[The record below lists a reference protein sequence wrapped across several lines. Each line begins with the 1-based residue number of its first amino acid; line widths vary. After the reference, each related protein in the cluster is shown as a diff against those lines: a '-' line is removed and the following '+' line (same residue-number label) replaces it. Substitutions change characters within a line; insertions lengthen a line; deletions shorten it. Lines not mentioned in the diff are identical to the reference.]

1 MSFAPVYNEHSRALI
16 LGTWPSP
23 KSREMSFYYGHP
35 QNRFWP
41 MLAALT
47 GEPVPAREDIEAK
60 KQIILRHGLALWDTL
75 ESCTITGA
83 SDASI
88 RDVVPNDI
96 AGLLAKAPI
105 EAVFCNGA
113 TAYKI
118 YTKYLEPVSGI
129 PAVRLPSTSQCRLQA
144 GKITG
149 DLAERIVE
157 LDFALNGARTYPIC
171 QGLPYEE
178 SWRASA

>member
-1 MSFAPVYNEHSRALI
+1 MPSHIIHPIPPVFDADSRILI
-16 LGTWPSP
+16 LGSFPSV
-23 KSREMSFYYGHP
+23 KSRESCFFYGHP
-35 QNRFWP
+35 QNRCWP
-41 MLAALT
+41 MMAALT

-96 AGLLAKAPI
+96 ASLLAKAPI

-113 TAYKI
+113 TAYRI
-118 YTKYLEPVSGI
+118 YTKYLQPVTGLA
-129 PAVRLPSTSQCRLQA
+129 AVKLPSTSPANAACRPEMLRQVWGTA
-144 GKITG
+144 
-149 DLAERIVE
+149 LADWI
-157 LDFALNGARTYPIC
+157 AK
-171 QGLPYEE
+171 
-178 SWRASA
+178 

>member
-1 MSFAPVYNEHSRALI
+1 
-16 LGTWPSP
+16 
-23 KSREMSFYYGHP
+23 
-35 QNRFWP
+35 

-75 ESCTITGA
+75 ESCTIIGA

-105 EAVFCNGA
+105 VGCFLQRGC
-113 TAYKI
+113 
-118 YTKYLEPVSGI
+118 GI
-129 PAVRLPSTSQCRLQA
+129 
-144 GKITG
+144 
-149 DLAERIVE
+149 
-157 LDFALNGARTYPIC
+157 
-171 QGLPYEE
+171 
-178 SWRASA
+178 